1 MARAQASGLWS
12 DRSAIERG
20 TASRRV
26 HQTEL
31 LRIWTTLLSYM
42 LAKANLAYEKTQ
54 SDELQRPGA
63 GNQVDR
69 RHCAAFSIEAMLTAA
84 LRGQ

>member
-1 MARAQASGLWS
+1 MVGSFGG
-12 DRSAIERG
+12 ERG

-31 LRIWTTLLSYM
+31 LRIWTALLSYM

-54 SDELQRPGA
+54 ATSFR
-63 GNQVDR
+63 DR
-69 RHCAAFSIEAMLTAA
+69 SPC
-84 LRGQ
+84 